1 MTDHDEPV
9 HSDVPSVP
17 SAKDADGDALTTFNQ
32 YRGLLFSTI
41 WSPPALSASSTW
53 GGGPQ
58 SRSYQRLARP
68 S

>member
-41 WSPPALSASSTW
+41 WSPPALSASSTCE
-53 GGGPQ
+53 
-58 SRSYQRLARP
+58 S
-68 S
+68 